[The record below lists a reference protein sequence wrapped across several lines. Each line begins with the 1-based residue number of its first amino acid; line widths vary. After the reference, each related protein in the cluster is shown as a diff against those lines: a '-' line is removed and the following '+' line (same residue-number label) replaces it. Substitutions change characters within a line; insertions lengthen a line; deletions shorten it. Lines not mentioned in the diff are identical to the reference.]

1 MKFSMLFCALLV
13 LAIPAAVFAQPPQD
27 GNSGAL
33 KNAVILIIRHAE
45 QPADGNGLSA
55 AGEARARAYVNYFKN
70 FTVDGQP
77 LKLDQLFAAK
87 DSSNSHRPRLTLE
100 PLANELGLKID
111 SRFKNN
117 QFSQLIDDIQNRPH
131 GTNILICWHH
141 GNIPQLL
148 RALGVD
154 PNTLLRKG
162 KWPNDE
168 YDWLIE
174 LRYDE
179 NGHLLESKRINE
191 NLSSDNSNSHAALR
205 LGNSMSPG
213 FRGADLSSISSAIN
227 L

>member
-1 MKFSMLFCALLV
+1 MKFKLLFCALLV
-13 LAIPAAVFAQPPQD
+13 LAIPAAAFAQPLQN
-27 GNSGAL
+27 GNSSAL

-45 QPADGNGLSA
+45 QPAEGNGLSA

-70 FTVDGQP
+70 FKVDGRP
-77 LKLDQLFAAK
+77 LKLDQLIAAK
-87 DSSNSHRPRLTLE
+87 DSSSSHRPRLTLE
-100 PLANELGLKID
+100 PLATDLSLKID

-191 NLSSDNSNSHAALR
+191 NLSSDNSNNHAALR
-205 LGNSMSPG
+205 HDKSLSPG
-213 FRGADLSSISSAIN
+213 LEEQAYPQSQVL
-227 L
+227 

>member
-1 MKFSMLFCALLV
+1 MKFKLLFCALLV
-13 LAIPAAVFAQPPQD
+13 LAIPATVFAQPLQD
-27 GNSGAL
+27 GNSSAL

-45 QPADGNGLSA
+45 QPADGNGLSP
-55 AGEARARAYVNYFKN
+55 AGEARAKAYVNYFKN
-70 FTVDGQP
+70 FTVDGKP

-87 DSSNSHRPRLTLE
+87 DSSSSHRPHLTIE
-100 PLANELGLKID
+100 PLAKDLGLKID

-117 QFSQLIDDIQNRPH
+117 QFSQLIDDIQNQPH

-154 PNTLLRKG
+154 PNSLLRKG

-191 NLSSDNSNSHAALR
+191 NLSSDDLGHYALPAA
-205 LGNSMSPG
+205 
-213 FRGADLSSISSAIN
+213 
-227 L
+227 